1 MSLTLFHYVFQITLK
16 QLLLPD
22 MEVGTDKACPSD
34 LSVDK
39 HLIHHQEIFT
49 GWAGSCF
56 QHLPSGNGCCSRRS
70 NSFPCFSKTFLS

>member
-16 QLLLPD
+16 QLLVPD
-22 MEVGTDKACPSD
+22 MEVYTGKAWPSD

-39 HLIHHQEIFT
+39 HPINQQEIFT

-56 QHLPSGNGCCSRRS
+56 QHPPSGNGCCSRHS
-70 NSFPCFSKTFLS
+70 NSFPCFSKTFSS